1 MKSIKFD
8 KDKQLHAAVGAVIGI
23 LSFKFTLS
31 IAFAALVVIALG
43 KEVYDFCHPDKHTSD
58 VTDFLTT
65 VGAGA
70 ISMYVTS
77 MF

>member
-1 MKSIKFD
+1 MIKFD
-8 KDKQLHAAVGAVIGI
+8 KDKQMHAAVGVGVGI
-23 LSFKFTLS
+23 LTMKFIAP

-43 KEVYDFCHPDKHTSD
+43 KEIYDHFYPDKHTAD

>member
-1 MKSIKFD
+1 MIQFD
-8 KDKQLHAAVGAVIGI
+8 KDKQIHAAVGATIG
-23 LSFKFTLS
+23 LLAFKFAAP

-43 KEVYDFCHPDKHTSD
+43 KEVYDHFYPDKHTAD

-70 ISMYVTS
+70 ISIYVTS